1 MVPVGTSHNPPCT
14 SPGNSYQLQNAS
26 GCSQIAMPGRE
37 SAPRR
42 GAILEREV
50 AELVARLGLEARRK
64 VRVGRRLWG
73 NVRQI
78 DVVAMHP
85 QTRKTLGL
93 ECKFQGTRGTTEEKI
108 PSLINDIEAWPIAGI
123 VVFDGPGF
131 SENMKLYLLSTGRA
145 VALEDL
151 EDWLILFFAL

>member
-1 MVPVGTSHNPPCT
+1 
-14 SPGNSYQLQNAS
+14 
-26 GCSQIAMPGRE
+26 MPGRAT
-37 SAPRR
+37 APRS
-42 GAILEREV
+42 GANLEREV
-50 AELVARLGLEARRK
+50 EGLVARLGLEVRRK

-73 NVRQI
+73 NIREI

-93 ECKFQGTRGTTEEKI
+93 ECKFQGSRGTAEEKI
-108 PSLINDIEAWPIAGI
+108 PSLINDIEAWPIQGI

-131 SENMKLYLLSTGRA
+131 SENMKLYFVSTGRA

-151 EDWLILFFAL
+151 EDWLRLFFAL